1 MSELG
6 GGELELTFEKLS
18 PLLRCRRSAEVVMVM
33 VTSLG
38 QVFVFLLLQII
49 GNTWHGHTRHTCG
62 ARLCYNSGGG
72 GRLSGQLYR
81 KTRGSRGPRVFERWR
96 AGHDKTYLIE
106 DSGGQPQPQHLQV
119 LVLQTIWSQ

>member
-18 PLLRCRRSAEVVMVM
+18 PLLHRRRSAEVVL

-49 GNTWHGHTRHTCG
+49 GNTWPHSPHLRR
-62 ARLCYNSGGG
+62 AAMWAWAPVKYNSGGG
-72 GRLSGQLYR
+72 GKLPGQLYR
-81 KTRGSRGPRVFERWR
+81 KTHGSRGPWVFE
-96 AGHDKTYLIE
+96 
-106 DSGGQPQPQHLQV
+106 
-119 LVLQTIWSQ
+119 